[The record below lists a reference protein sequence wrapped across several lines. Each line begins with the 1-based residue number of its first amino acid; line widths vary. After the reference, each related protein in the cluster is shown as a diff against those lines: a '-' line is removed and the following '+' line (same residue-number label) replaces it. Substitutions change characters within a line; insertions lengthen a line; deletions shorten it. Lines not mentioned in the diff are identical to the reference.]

1 MNDSIDFIDVELYT
15 ERLNDMYAR
24 IAEFVAAYP
33 GNKLVPKLKEQQQT
47 LAIAHHKS
55 RFYRDKEHFA
65 IWDDLLQQS
74 ERLLTEAQ
82 AANTL

>member
-1 MNDSIDFIDVELYT
+1 MYDSIDFIDVEIYT

-24 IAEFVAAYP
+24 FAEFVAAYP
-33 GNKLVPKLKEQQQT
+33 DNKLVPKLKELQHT

-65 IWDDLLQQS
+65 IWDDILQQS
-74 ERLLTEAQ
+74 ERLIAEAQ